1 LPDEAVVWAFEPAA
15 VGFEFVVEEIVVGA
29 WRCGDVGGVFGRL
42 RRLGGFGERAGAGG
56 FGFAEPEGAFAFEE
70 FFFGGEFSF
79 GGGEFGFG
87 GFALETSFG
96 EGEFGFALGE
106 GVALGGEFF
115 RGGALRGGWWG
126 SGRGWLG
133 GGGGRGFSA
142 AGEGE
147 GERGEGGQ
155 RGFHGKRQGGAG
167 DETRGACRIFNWMG
181 SELSVEGHGEDFHG
195 VEGFG
200 GVWFGAEVETD
211 LGETA
216 DVAHGDEV
224 GGGGGDVVGLEG
236 AEGGGGFGFVDVV
249 GAGAAAAG
257 IAVGDFAESDVRDL
271 AEEGAR
277 GAADALGVAEVAGVV
292 VGDAERAGGRGD
304 GREAEAEEVGRDV
317 FDFGGEG

>member
-1 LPDEAVVWAFEPAA
+1 MPDEAVVGAFEPAA

-29 WRCGDVGGVFGRL
+29 WRGGDVGGVFGRL
-42 RRLGGFGERAGAGG
+42 RRFRGFRERAGVGG

-70 FFFGGEFSF
+70 FFFGGEFGF

-87 GFALETSFG
+87 GFALETCFG
-96 EGEFGFALGE
+96 EGEFCFALGE
-106 GVALGGEFF
+106 GFALGGEFF
-115 RGGALRGGWWG
+115 RGGALGCGWGGSRW
-126 SGRGWLG
+126 GWLG
-133 GGGGRGFSA
+133 GGGRWGFSA

-147 GERGEGGQ
+147 GECGEGGQ
-155 RGFHGKRQGGAG
+155 RGFHGKRQGGAC
-167 DETRGACRIFNWMG
+167 DETQGACRIFNPMG

-224 GGGGGDVVGLEG
+224 GGGGGDVSGLEG
-236 AEGGGGFGFVDVV
+236 TEGGGGFRFVDVV

-257 IAVGDFAESDVRDL
+257 IAV
-271 AEEGAR
+271 
-277 GAADALGVAEVAGVV
+277 
-292 VGDAERAGGRGD
+292 
-304 GREAEAEEVGRDV
+304 
-317 FDFGGEG
+317 